1 MLTVIVPILINKDI
15 FEPSYSDLK
24 FMVWNHSYFSTNL
37 IYTGLYNI
45 HRSVQGMVL
54 TFYFKI
60 KKQQNFV

>member
-1 MLTVIVPILINKDI
+1 MLTVVVPILINKDI

-37 IYTGLYNI
+37 IFTGLHNI